1 RRPRGA
7 GIAAARNS
15 PSRIRRQDAARQS
28 RIAKAQEQIFLIGD
42 LVGAPTSGNALTS
55 RSKVRIANSL
65 FLERFS
71 LIRVRKFSVPLY
83 REFDR
88 KPLNWLETDA
98 EVAGG
103 EPDSSKIP
111 CKFPC

>member
-1 RRPRGA
+1 MR
-7 GIAAARNS
+7 
-15 PSRIRRQDAARQS
+15 SRADRKLGVNI
-28 RIAKAQEQIFLIGD
+28 
-42 LVGAPTSGNALTS
+42 
-55 RSKVRIANSL
+55 RIANSL

-71 LIRVRKFSVPLY
+71 LIRVRKFPVPLY

-111 CKFPC
+111 VNFPVSREFRAETGSQLTASSASQSGLCGLCPGCKNTCDIPES